1 MRVGEKERERFP
13 RDLPTT
19 AHRHRCVPFFVRSL
33 KVVEGLTRK
42 ATSVEIYLA
51 GMLLLAGPLRDE
63 EIEASTSFSLF
74 FFFLI
79 GWIGYRGF
87 IRDSG
92 IKAWRYAFV
101 PSAIYTILKIV
112 YNISVNLIVFKIF
125 QNDDF

>member
-1 MRVGEKERERFP
+1 MKRDEMRVGEKERERFL

-19 AHRHRCVPFFVRSL
+19 AHRHRCVPFFVRNL

-74 FFFLI
+74 FSLFFLFSFFFDWLD
-79 GWIGYRGF
+79 WI
-87 IRDSG
+87 
-92 IKAWRYAFV
+92 
-101 PSAIYTILKIV
+101 
-112 YNISVNLIVFKIF
+112 
-125 QNDDF
+125 